1 MSRGT
6 LDFEVVIIDSDGDES
21 QSVENSQN
29 QETADPL
36 TERIVYIE
44 GKPVVQID

>member
-1 MSRGT
+1 MSRET
-6 LDFEVVIIDSDGDES
+6 LDFEVVIIDSDSDES

>member
-6 LDFEVVIIDSDGDES
+6 LDFEVVIIDSDSDES
-21 QSVENSQN
+21 QRVENSQN

-36 TERIVYIE
+36 TERIIYIE

>member
-6 LDFEVVIIDSDGDES
+6 FDFEVVIIDSDSD
-21 QSVENSQN
+21 QSAENGQN
-29 QETADPL
+29 QETTDPL